1 MKKLNII
8 IILALCVLATN
19 AQVIYTD
26 ISPDFSLLLDDSSG
40 STNSY
45 PIDMDNDG
53 INDFNFEWNWLSATL
68 RLTYV
73 NTNNNLIIEGFFS
86 SPNGGGYLT
95 ILDLGDNIG
104 PGENFSSSSPFPVVM
119 DAFFSNF
126 AILMTDTY
134 AGVKFEKDGQFY
146 YGWILLDIDDDNLI
160 IKEYAY
166 NSTADANI
174 DAGEI
179 GVQQNVLIESIN
191 LQAVSGVA
199 EVLIGESLALEAV
212 ILPINATDMS
222 LFWERENQTGTGTID
237 QNGVVYGETAGTILV
252 NAIPNDGSGNSGQIS
267 VLVISP
273 TYITDLEIF
282 SVNGENQI
290 VINNDLQLGANL
302 LPANPSYD
310 SLAWSVTN
318 ITGSGLIDQNG
329 LFSGQNIGLVCIKA
343 VTTDGTNISD
353 SLIIEINDPITLVDS
368 VIVRNFYNFEN
379 VSTSQTLQMIADIF
393 PSFANDTSVTW
404 SIEPLSGTANI
415 SESGLIS
422 PMSLGTVKVVASAND
437 GSQATGETIIT
448 IVEYFSLQ
456 NIIVNTITGNDIV
469 DLNDYTQMQAS
480 LIPQEIQDIEI
491 QWSVENQDG
500 SAFIDEDGLLS
511 PISTGSILVIA
522 TSLDGSNMQ
531 GSKTISIENLSS
543 IEENI
548 KQILAYPNP
557 VKDKIYFMENEEIEF
572 IQVNSILGEVIYKG
586 DYLPSIEMSGFNNGI
601 YIVKLIYRNNQEEN
615 LMMVKNL

>member
-19 AQVIYTD
+19 AQIIYTD
-26 ISPDFSLLLDDSSG
+26 ISPDFSLLLDDSSPG

-53 INDFNFEWNWLSATL
+53 TNDFNLEWNWLSATL
-68 RLTYV
+68 RLTYT
-73 NTNNNLIIEGFFS
+73 NTNNELIEDSLI
-86 SPNGGGYLT
+86 SPNGGNYLNV
-95 ILDLGDNIG
+95 LLSGDNIG
-104 PGENFSSSSPFPVVM
+104 PGESFASSSPFPIIM
-119 DAFFSNF
+119 DTFNFNFSG
-126 AILMTDTY
+126 IIMDTY
-134 AGVKFEKDGQFY
+134 AGVRFEKNGQFY
-146 YGWILLDIDDDNLI
+146 YGWILLDFDDDNLI

-166 NSTADANI
+166 NSTPDANI
-174 DAGEI
+174 DAGEVGI
-179 GVQQNVLIESIN
+179 QNVLIESLN

-199 EVLIGESLALEAV
+199 EVLIGESLELEAV

-237 QNGVVYGETAGTILV
+237 QNGVVYGITPGTILV
-252 NAIPNDGSGNSGQIS
+252 NAIPNDGSGNTGQIS

-273 TYITDLEIF
+273 TFVTDLEIF
-282 SVNGENQI
+282 SVNGENQL
-290 VINNDLQLGANL
+290 VLNTDLQIGTNL
-302 LPANPSYD
+302 LPANPTND

-415 SESGLIS
+415 SETGLIS

-511 PISTGSILVIA
+511 PTSTGSILVIA

-557 VKDKIYFMENEEIEF
+557 VKDKICFMENEEIEF

-601 YIVKLIYRNNQEEN
+601 YIVKIIYRNNQEEN